1 MTLKDHFK
9 GNYRFLTGIAPYSSG
24 VIAMPGYEI
33 IRVRLKQLLPV
44 NEPIFERIEQ
54 YLSDVGRPIHSL
66 CSMEFRIPK
75 PLSFE
80 DFKKFNDSYQQ
91 RLRDK
96 GLLLGDVNPLARTN
110 ISTAEFDLKEP
121 SVYAFS
127 YTVHVKEG
135 LSASSFIVAGA
146 GDLTDQTDLSVSA
159 IVRPDETSTDALV
172 EKVGVV
178 MDVMQERISG
188 LGVDWDEV
196 SKIDVYSTI
205 PLQSVLVNSVL
216 KRVGLAGLHGV
227 NWYYSNPPIQG
238 LIYEMDMRGLR
249 KELISEI

>member
-1 MTLKDHFK
+1 MTLNDHLK

-33 IRVRLKQLLPV
+33 IRVRLKHPLPV
-44 NEPIFERIEQ
+44 NEPIFDRIEH
-54 YLSDVGRPIHSL
+54 YLSDVGRPIHAL
-66 CSMEFRIPK
+66 CAIEFRIPK
-75 PLSFE
+75 PLSF
-80 DFKKFNDSYQQ
+80 DGFMKFNDSYQE
-91 RLRDK
+91 RLKDK
-96 GLLLGDVNPLARTN
+96 GLLLGDINPLARTN
-110 ISTAEFDLKEP
+110 ISTVEFDLKEP
-121 SVYAFS
+121 SLYAFS
-127 YTVHVKEG
+127 YTAQVNEG
-135 LSASSFIVAGA
+135 LSESSFIVAGA

-159 IVRPDETSTDALV
+159 IVRPNETSTDALA

-205 PLQSVLVNSVL
+205 PLQSVLVNSIL
-216 KRVGLAGLHGV
+216 NRAGLAGLHGV

-238 LIYEMDMRGLR
+238 LIYEMDMRGIR
-249 KELISEI
+249 KELISKI